1 MITVRSISDL
11 RALLTDRRNI
21 GLVPTMGAFH
31 KGHLALMH
39 RARAECDT
47 VVVSLYV
54 NPIQFNDPEDLRR
67 YPRNEEAD
75 IELAQSVGT
84 DILWAPTPEEMR
96 PEIVT
101 RVLVPE
107 VGDRLEG
114 EFRPGHFAGV
124 ATIVLKLFH
133 CVEPQV
139 AYFGLKDLQQCA
151 VIRRMCED
159 LDVDVDLRW
168 VETVREPDGLAMSSR
183 NQLLSPTD
191 RQLAASIFRE
201 LSACAHCIRSSK
213 HASHTQECLDATRDT
228 LRKIG
233 FQVDYICLVDPITM
247 RSTTR
252 ENPHARI
259 VIAARLG
266 GIRLIDNVPIF
277 DL

>member
-1 MITVRSISDL
+1 MIIVRSISDL
-11 RALLTDRRNI
+11 RAQLTDRRNI
-21 GLVPTMGAFH
+21 GFVPTMGAFH
-31 KGHLALMH
+31 EGHLALMR

-54 NPIQFNDPEDLRR
+54 NPIQFNDPEDLRV
-67 YPRNEEAD
+67 YPRNETAD
-75 IELAQSVGT
+75 IELARSVGT

-96 PEIVT
+96 PEMRT

-114 EFRPGHFAGV
+114 EFRPGHFSGV

-133 CVEPQV
+133 CVGPKV

-159 LDVDVDLRW
+159 LDVDVELRW

-191 RQLAASIFRE
+191 RKLAGSIFRE
-201 LSACAHCIRSSK
+201 ISACAQCIRSGDG
-213 HASHTQECLDATRDT
+213 ASHTQDCLDATREA
-228 LRKIG
+228 LRKVG

-247 RSTTR
+247 LSTTR
-252 ENPHARI
+252 ESLDARI

-266 GIRLIDNVPIF
+266 GVRLIDNVPIC